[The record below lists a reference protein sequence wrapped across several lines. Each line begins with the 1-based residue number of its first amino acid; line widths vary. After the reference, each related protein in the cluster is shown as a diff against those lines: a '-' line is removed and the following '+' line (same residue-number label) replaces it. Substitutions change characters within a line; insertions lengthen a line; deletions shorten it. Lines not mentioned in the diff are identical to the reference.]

1 MSHADSTGAPK
12 RRGRGLTAL
21 ASAIAGI
28 PLALAVQPSPGEAK
42 APGVSHCY
50 RSICHR
56 VRTVEQT
63 RRMIGR
69 SFTVETSYYDLPGR
83 DRFNTGTYTSNGERF
98 DANDSARVASADLPD
113 GTELLLRNPAN
124 GRVSHVRVNDF
135 GPFRGNRRLDVTRR
149 VAEDL
154 DFKHKG
160 VVRLDVIVIAA
171 PGDDDLT
178 YRRNR
183 ERRATR
189 GHLGVVF
196 DTELPAL
203 VAALVG
209 EPGPTGEVGAVTAA
223 AETARRE
230 TGLPGGTPASG
241 VIAVAQRRVSETA
254 AFEKL
259 IDAGWDGHHRTIP
272 SLEATQA
279 RLVVLT
285 GGDET
290 DAAAAPAAELAVI
303 EHGGHRDVAAV
314 KPELAGSQLG
324 SIEASADASGP
335 HLEAGPQ
342 SPSDAPGKVMASL
355 ATATLA
361 TSDFGAGSSSIEMS
375 REMLFALLATLLSG
389 FVAISLATRDRGAER
404 VASARRPGSRRQPT
418 LIGRT
423 AQIHSTT
430 RIPTATHTTSPPA
443 ATAKEPNV
451 TQPPASQSA
460 PRAAT
465 YIAADLAF
473 DGVLRSKGRVEV
485 AGKLT
490 GRIEADELVVLPGG
504 AVEGEANCRLLTVSG
519 AFSGSISAHEV
530 HVRDAGHIDA
540 DVECSAVTVA
550 MGALLEGHV
559 RRRKPG

>member
-1 MSHADSTGAPK
+1 MNHADSTGAPK

-42 APGVSHCY
+42 APGISHCY

-113 GTELLLRNPAN
+113 GTELLLRNPVN

-203 VAALVG
+203 VSALVG
-209 EPGPTGEVGAVTAA
+209 EPGPAAEAGAVTAA
-223 AETARRE
+223 AETGLRE
-230 TGLPGGTPASG
+230 SGLPGAGLASG
-241 VIAVAQRRVSETA
+241 AIAIAERRASETA
-254 AFEKL
+254 TYEKL
-259 IDAGWDGHHRTIP
+259 IDAGWDGRHRAPP
-272 SLEATQA
+272 SPAVTQT
-279 RLVVLT
+279 RLVALT
-285 GGDET
+285 GSDET
-290 DAAAAPAAELAVI
+290 DAAAAPALELAVI
-303 EHGGHRDVAAV
+303 EHGAHRDVAAA
-314 KPELAGSQLG
+314 KPELTAGQLG
-324 SIEASADASGP
+324 SIEATA
-335 HLEAGPQ
+335 
-342 SPSDAPGKVMASL
+342 DAPGKVMASL

-361 TSDFGAGSSSIEMS
+361 TSDFSGGSSSIEMS

-389 FVAISLATRDRGAER
+389 FVAISLATRDRGAES

-423 AQIHSTT
+423 APFHRTT
-430 RIPTATHTTSPPA
+430 NTPTATHTTSPPA

-465 YIAADLAF
+465 YIAADLAI

-490 GRIEADELVVLPGG
+490 GRIEADELVVLAGG
-504 AVEGEANCRLLTVSG
+504 AVEGEATCRLLSVSG
-519 AFSGSISAHEV
+519 TFSGSISAQEV

-559 RRRKPG
+559 RRRKAG